1 MDTENISKINQLIA
15 STPRGIV
22 LTSSWLVNRGYSLD
36 LQKRYRSSNWLKS
49 IGTGAMIM
57 NGDTVKYTGAIYA
70 LQRQL
75 GLSTHIG
82 GKSALALQG
91 KAHYLELQ
99 AGRVILF
106 GQQNEQ
112 LPTWFKLYD
121 WDAKIE
127 YYQSAFLPP
136 EMGMTEVDFPQFTL
150 KVSSPARAMLECLY
164 MVPNKQELLE
174 CYEIMEGLNNLRPN
188 QVQELLESCKSVKVK
203 RLFLY
208 LAEKAGHSWFDYL
221 DLDKLDLGSGK
232 RSIVENGVLIKKY
245 GITVAKELEKNG
257 QSEL

>member
-1 MDTENISKINQLIA
+1 MDTKIASKINQLLA

-112 LPTWFKLYD
+112 LPTWFRQYD

-127 YYQSAFLPP
+127 YYQSSFLSPDI
-136 EMGMTEVDFPQFTL
+136 GMTELAFSQYSL

-164 MVPNKQELLE
+164 MIPEKQELLE
-174 CYEIMEGLNNLRPN
+174 CYEMMEGLNNLRPN

-208 LAEKAGHSWFDYL
+208 LAKKAGHSWFGYL
-221 DLDKLDLGSGK
+221 EPKKFDLGSGK
-232 RSIVENGVLIKKY
+232 RSIVKNGVLIKEY
-245 GITVAKELEKNG
+245 GITVPKELEKNG

>member
-1 MDTENISKINQLIA
+1 MDNEKASKINQLLA

-22 LTSSWLVNRGYSLD
+22 LTSSWLVKQGYSLD

-112 LPTWFKLYD
+112 LPTWFMLYD
-121 WDAKIE
+121 WNAKIE
-127 YYQSAFLPP
+127 YYQSAFLLPD
-136 EMGMTEVDFPQFTL
+136 MGMTEVDFPDFQL
-150 KVSSPARAMLECLY
+150 RVSSPARAMLECLY
-164 MVPNKQELLE
+164 MVPDKQELVE
-174 CYEIMEGLNNLRPN
+174 CYEIMEGLNRLRPEH
-188 QVQELLESCKSVKVK
+188 VQELLESCKSVKVK

-208 LAEKAGHSWFDYL
+208 LAKKAGHSWFDYL
-221 DLDKLDLGSGK
+221 KPEKFDLGSGK
-232 RSIVENGVLIKKY
+232 RSMVKNGVLIKEY
-245 GITVAKELEKNG
+245 GITVPKELEKNG